1 MARRRRSQG
10 RPRDAG
16 RLDGHLG
23 GPLEVNFLFSKP
35 QEDDPE
41 AAADRLVT
49 ENLQVESASPLGT
62 LLPQIRE
69 FSLEKSQNRASKQKS
84 FEVWVIPNLRLNL

>member
-1 MARRRRSQG
+1 MTRRGRSQG

-16 RLDGHLG
+16 RLDGHLR

-49 ENLQVESASPLGT
+49 ENLQIESASPLDT
-62 LLPQIRE
+62 LFPQIRE
-69 FSLEKSQNRASKQKS
+69 FSLVKSQNRALKQKS
-84 FEVWVIPNLRLNL
+84 FEVW

>member
-1 MARRRRSQG
+1 MTRRGRSQG

-16 RLDGHLG
+16 RLDGHLR

-49 ENLQVESASPLGT
+49 ENLQVESASPLGIH
-62 LLPQIRE
+62 LPQIRE
-69 FSLEKSQNRASKQKS
+69 FSLEKSQNRALKQKS
-84 FEVWVIPNLRLNL
+84 FEVW